1 MVPYLLINRCDIM
14 NSYLFLLLLGYLY
27 FCIAVNPI
35 ENSDW
40 VARFPEI
47 SERYAS
53 LDNCTQCDVKQ
64 DSSCI
69 CFDYGDKSDKCV
81 ICCSSVYPCCV
92 CPDCAVCRRV
102 VMHRRVILMTQI
114 SISILF
120 GFGIIGLIVVYCRIC
135 NRTRQVA
142 RERRR
147 LRVVLHEE
155 RDLVTQCS
163 TIEGLRDRP
172 PSYTEVVRNASPVYT
187 SSCAP
192 PLYSSPYNRA
202 SMQEAPPSYPGTP
215 KPQEKSR
222 DSDELPSSP
231 PVAQHM

>member
-1 MVPYLLINRCDIM
+1 M
-14 NSYLFLLLLGYLY
+14 NSYSFLLLLGYLY

-64 DSSCI
+64 DSSCT
-69 CFDYGDKSDKCV
+69 CFLYGDKCA
-81 ICCSSVYPCCV
+81 ICCSSVPCCV
-92 CPDCAVCRRV
+92 CADCAMCRYTQGQL
-102 VMHRRVILMTQI
+102 ILMTQI
-114 SISILF
+114 GISILF
-120 GFGIIGLIVVYCRIC
+120 GFGVVGLIVVYCKIC
-135 NRTRQVA
+135 NRYRKTRTQQFSSRTRQVA

-163 TIEGLRDRP
+163 TIEGLLRDRP
-172 PSYTEVVRNASPVYT
+172 PSYNEVIRNASPVYT

-231 PVAQHM
+231 PVPPVAQHM

>member
-1 MVPYLLINRCDIM
+1 MVRSMLCLRGLCYVPVRIN
-14 NSYLFLLLLGYLY
+14 
-27 FCIAVNPI
+27 
-35 ENSDW
+35 E
-40 VARFPEI
+40 VACTPADVTVPRFPI
-47 SERYAS
+47 GSRPSLIIGNFYIRY
-53 LDNCTQCDVKQ
+53 TQGQ
-64 DSSCI
+64 L
-69 CFDYGDKSDKCV
+69 
-81 ICCSSVYPCCV
+81 
-92 CPDCAVCRRV
+92 
-102 VMHRRVILMTQI
+102 ILMTQI
-114 SISILF
+114 GISILF
-120 GFGIIGLIVVYCRIC
+120 GFGVVGLIVVYCKIC

-163 TIEGLRDRP
+163 TIEGLLRDRP
-172 PSYTEVVRNASPVYT
+172 PSYNEVIRNASPVYT

-231 PVAQHM
+231 PVPPVAQHM